1 MHFKPHILFEEG
13 LCSSYIFPFLH
24 ATKVY
29 SWFCYV
35 FGSTSKLKH
44 KTEVKPQKP
53 HTQVQYLKKKMTK
66 KSTWTYKKQKAE
78 QNKLKEQQANKR
90 LYWI

>member
-1 MHFKPHILFEEG
+1 MHFKPCNLFEAG
-13 LCSSYIFPFLH
+13 LCSSYSFPFLH

-29 SWFCYV
+29 SWFFYA

-53 HTQVQYLKKKMTK
+53 HPQVQYLKKKMTK
-66 KSTWTYKKQKAE
+66 KSTQTYKEQEAE

-90 LYWI
+90 PYWI